1 MVETQRRSNRS
12 RTRPTGHDGV
22 SMSYTD
28 LLPKSKK
35 ASLSNGSSEDGSSD
49 DEDNV
54 PLSMLADGKTTRAN
68 DSKRKVKV
76 AKNKT
81 SRNSPAPNQPAPP
94 SSNDDATR
102 SQYVLLANLSDCDGG
117 LGFTLIG
124 GAPGQH
130 LCISRL
136 HPDRTSSTFG
146 VVGASSL
153 ACHDYLI
160 SADGNDIP
168 LQHTQKQKLDMLRM
182 LVATK
187 KQSEPAQMNMVFCRA
202 GEKSPPTMDKNEA
215 GGARVAVGT
224 NAGDA
229 SMEMCQSNN
238 KVDEVINKVSFP
250 APKTEPPKKKRKK
263 RDGGGTES
271 PSIATAHAAFI
282 GPMAP
287 SVASIGSSALVEKAI
302 VQRVMN
308 ESLAGIEES
317 MTCGVAHG
325 DGVPDAGAT
334 GGMRVV
340 EGLADGK
347 LYTYV

>member
-22 SMSYTD
+22 SVSYTD

-54 PLSMLADGKTTRAN
+54 PLSALADGKTTRAN
-68 DSKRKVKV
+68 DYKRKVKV

-81 SRNSPAPNQPAPP
+81 SRNSPAPKQPAPS

-102 SQYVLLANLSDCDGG
+102 SQYVLLANLSDCEDG
-117 LGFTLIG
+117 LGFTLVG

-136 HPDRTSSTFG
+136 HPDQTSSTFG
-146 VVGASSL
+146 VGASSL

-182 LVATK
+182 LMATK
-187 KQSEPAQMNMVFCRA
+187 KQSEPAQMNMVFCRL
-202 GEKSPPTMDKNEA
+202 GEKSPPMMDNEA
-215 GGARVAVGT
+215 GGARVAAGT
-224 NAGDA
+224 NASDA

-263 RDGGGTES
+263 RDGGGT
-271 PSIATAHAAFI
+271 SIATAHTAFI

-287 SVASIGSSALVEKAI
+287 SMASIESSVLVEKTI
-302 VQRVMN
+302 VQHMMN
-308 ESLAGIEES
+308 ESLVGIEES
-317 MTCGVAHG
+317 MMCAVAN
-325 DGVPDAGAT
+325 DDDDDVPDTGAT

-340 EGLADGK
+340 EGVAGGK
-347 LYTYV
+347 LYTYI